1 KWVVK
6 DGKEMEQTYRI
17 DWESLGM
24 QPAKYDFMLDDDDLQ
39 FSIPIGLKMENNVIM
54 KPYAVDI
61 DITANRLPDGTN
73 EAFLLLV
80 DRFGKWRVN
89 TVIHGFTSYLG
100 GLCST
105 YSTTDDIILIG
116 KRKSDMMLAWKR
128 MKEIG
133 GGIVLAH
140 DNEIIFEIPLT
151 LNGAMFSGDMKQL
164 IEKEKKCIKI
174 LTESGYA
181 FEDPIYT
188 LLFLSS
194 THLPYIRVT
203 QQGIVDVMKKEV
215 IVPANMR

>member
-1 KWVVK
+1 GSTPSFNEGGLINKCIQIALDKGVPLIDAYRMASFNIAKYLGMDELIGSIAPGRLAHINILYEKNDPTPLSVLAKGKWVVK
-6 DGKEMEQTYRI
+6 DGKQMEQTYRI

-105 YSTTDDIILIG
+105 Y
-116 KRKSDMMLAWKR
+116 
-128 MKEIG
+128 
-133 GGIVLAH
+133 
-140 DNEIIFEIPLT
+140 
-151 LNGAMFSGDMKQL
+151 
-164 IEKEKKCIKI
+164 
-174 LTESGYA
+174 
-181 FEDPIYT
+181 
-188 LLFLSS
+188 
-194 THLPYIRVT
+194 
-203 QQGIVDVMKKEV
+203 
-215 IVPANMR
+215 